1 MKKHNHENHEKEN
14 RERNEKLFGAVLLAI
29 RSCGELEKAKADLA
43 KASNEREFFRTKA
56 ARFEQAHGKLS
67 ADLDVEKRRSDTIQI
82 ECNAWRVTVNK
93 MTDERNHVIA
103 SLNEARELAAF
114 WRMGFACLA
123 VANVVTVAAL
133 VLIRYYFGK

>member
-103 SLNEARELAAF
+103 SLNEARERAAF
-114 WRMGFACLA
+114 WRMGFACLT
-123 VANVVTVAAL
+123 VANVVTVAVL
-133 VLIRYYFGK
+133 VLIHFYFGK

>member
-82 ECNAWRVTVNK
+82 ECNAWRVTANK
-93 MTDERNHVIA
+93 MIVERDHVIA
-103 SLNEARELAAF
+103 SLNEARERAAF
-114 WRMGFACLA
+114 WRMGFACLT
-123 VANVVTVAAL
+123 VANVVTVAVL
-133 VLIRYYFGK
+133 VLIHFYFGK

>member
-1 MKKHNHENHEKEN
+1 MNKHNHENHEKEN

-67 ADLDVEKRRSDTIQI
+67 ADLDVEKRRCDTIQI
-82 ECNAWRVTVNK
+82 ECNAWRVTANN
-93 MTDERNHVIA
+93 MTNELNHMLGSLKEERERA
-103 SLNEARELAAF
+103 SF
-114 WRMGFACLA
+114 WRMCFACLT

-133 VLIRYYFGK
+133 VLIRFYFWK

>member
-67 ADLDVEKRRSDTIQI
+67 ADLDVEKRRCDTIQI
-82 ECNAWRVTVNK
+82 ECNAWRVTADK
-93 MTDERNHVIA
+93 MTDERNYVRRA
-103 SLNEARELAAF
+103 LENAKNNAYF
-114 WRMGFACLA
+114 WRMCFIGIT
-123 VANVVTVAAL
+123 VANVTSVV
-133 VLIRYYFGK
+133 VFSIIRYCFGK